1 MMCMIT
7 MIRRISTMITG
18 TTSLTTMTPKSI
30 STTIR
35 IKKQLIALQEKLLAV
50 EHDRMNGRAGV
61 TLNEF
66 DAMLDKAINKS

>member
-1 MMCMIT
+1 
-7 MIRRISTMITG
+7 MITG
-18 TTSLTTMTPKSI
+18 TTSSTTMTPKSI

-50 EHDRMNGRAGV
+50 EQDRMDGRAGV

-66 DAMLDKAINKS
+66 EAMLDKAINKPTY